1 MTRNLKIPIWLQL
14 SVTVAL
20 IIVVIVLTLS
30 FGILNR
36 QRDQLYAQTVKIG
49 MVSLNYFANSAPI
62 PLLENNILSLNNLLK
77 ESTLVEGILYAYILD
92 NENIIQA
99 HSNLNEIGKTHE
111 PILKKQN
118 LTFENGITHFSY
130 HLASGKN
137 ALNMIRPVEYR
148 DKQLGEVHVGI
159 SIDFIED
166 VIWQET
172 KKILSMTFIILSLG
186 ILIAVS
192 MGIHFFVKPIS
203 KLVEAT
209 HEISRGNFKH
219 KVHFRRKDE
228 LGNLAKAFNHMSDE
242 LWNKKLMKES
252 FGKYV
257 GQEIL
262 ELILK
267 SPEMKWLEGQKNEAT
282 IIFADIRGFTSYS
295 ERTKP
300 DKVITELNEFFEI
313 ATNIILKHN
322 GYVDKFIGDAVLG
335 VFGVPVYHSG
345 HEEIAVKACMEM
357 QKTFKKMVQ
366 NITKKTK
373 KKEYNQLLNSVGISI
388 NAGLVMSGNIGS
400 QAKMEYT
407 VIGDAVNLASR
418 INGFAEAGEVII
430 GETIFEK
437 LGEKLDTIAL
447 PPAVIKGKSEL
458 VRTYKV
464 LGFHEN

>member
-14 SVTVAL
+14 SVTVAV
-20 IIVVIVLTLS
+20 IIVVIVLALS

-49 MVSLNYFANSAPI
+49 MVSLNYFATSAPI

-111 PILKKQN
+111 PILIKHN
-118 LTFENGITHFSY
+118 LTIENGITHFSY

-137 ALNMIRPVEYR
+137 VLNMIRPVEYR

-172 KKILSMTFIILSLG
+172 KKIFSMTFIILSLG

-192 MGIHFFVKPIS
+192 MGIHFSKPIS

-228 LGNLAKAFNHMSDE
+228 FGNLAKAFNHMSDE
-242 LWNKKLMKES
+242 LWIKSLMKES

-267 SPEMKWLEGQKNEAT
+267 SPEKDWLDGKKKEAT
-282 IIFADIRGFTSYS
+282 VIFADIRGFTSYS
-295 ERTKP
+295 ERTEP
-300 DKVITELNEFFEI
+300 DKVIKELNDFFEI

-345 HEEIAVKACMEM
+345 HEEIAVRACMEM
-357 QKTFKKMVQ
+357 QSTFKE
-366 NITKKTK
+366 IAGKKGNK
-373 KKEYNQLLNSVGISI
+373 LMSSVGISI
-388 NAGLVMSGNIGS
+388 NAGLVVSGNIGS

-418 INGFAEAGEVII
+418 INGFAKPGEIII
-430 GETIFEK
+430 GQTIFEK
-437 LGEKLDTIAL
+437 LGDKLDTIAL

>member
-77 ESTLVEGILYAYILD
+77 ESTSVEGILYAYILD
-92 NENIIQA
+92 NEGIIQA

-111 PILKKQN
+111 PILKKHN
-118 LTFENGITHFSY
+118 LTIENGITHFSY
-130 HLASGKN
+130 QLASGKN

-186 ILIAVS
+186 LLIAVS
-192 MGIHFFVKPIS
+192 MGIHFSKPIS

-228 LGNLAKAFNHMSDE
+228 FGNLAKAFNHMSDE
-242 LWNKKLMKES
+242 LWIKSLMKES

-267 SPEMKWLEGQKNEAT
+267 SPEMNWLDGQKNEAT

-295 ERTKP
+295 EQTEP
-300 DKVITELNEFFEI
+300 DKVIKELNEFFEI
-313 ATNIILKHN
+313 ATNIIIRHN

-335 VFGVPVYHSG
+335 VFGVPVYHSD
-345 HEEIAVKACMEM
+345 HEASAVSACMEM
-357 QKTFKKMVQ
+357 QSTFKE
-366 NITKKTK
+366 IAS
-373 KKEYNQLLNSVGISI
+373 KEGNKLMSSVGISI
-388 NAGLVMSGNIGS
+388 NAGLVVSGNIGS

-418 INGFAEAGEVII
+418 INGFAQAGEVII